1 MVPTEAARSE
11 GCIPFES
18 ITQIN
23 ILPSL
28 FLMLGGKE
36 LLSLI
41 LGSFSS
47 LLPSCFQ
54 GSNMKQHSPLQKGG
68 KNPKQTPNITLAGY

>member
-1 MVPTEAARSE
+1 MVPTEAARREVFVS
-11 GCIPFES
+11 FES

-36 LLSLI
+36 ALSLI
-41 LGSFSS
+41 LASFSS
-47 LLPSCFQ
+47 RLPSCFQ
-54 GSNMKQHSPLQKGG
+54 GSNTLLSERKS
-68 KNPKQTPNITLAGY
+68 KQTPKDYISGPLGY